1 MPFWKPYIRRN
12 VLFKINYIKFA
23 IKDHFQLWERSFR
36 KTLKNNFQNVTKYE
50 INRIFEYEIIR
61 N

>member
-1 MPFWKPYIRRN
+1 MKY
-12 VLFKINYIKFA
+12 
-23 IKDHFQLWERSFR
+23 SFR
-36 KTLKNNFQNVTKYE
+36 KTLKNNLENVTKYE